1 MNFNEIKQELA
12 KKFENMSYDEF
23 KQFEHELIVM
33 YVSKHSKTICID
45 DSGVWIR
52 DTGSE
57 EV

>member
-33 YVSKHSKTICID
+33 YVNKHPKTIHID
-45 DSGVWIR
+45 EYGGVWVAE
-52 DTGSE
+52 SE
-57 EV
+57 CKK